1 MSTAKPPCP
10 GYQTDA
16 ELLKAFIEKLQPAYK
31 CLLYICYNQI
41 IPSLRRKNFRIQED
55 IEDIVIGALTEVILK
70 TEVYGSVKRLLWTIS
85 CARVIDWIR
94 KRASYNEDGDV
105 VVKEVGSDNWSLFE
119 TLLINADPMLL
130 IEFEDKYRFFLEKLT
145 PREKEV
151 LELLS
156 EGKSVEVIAAMLGIS
171 VGAIG
176 NIITRI
182 KNEFNDFFGL
192 KSR

>member
-85 CARVIDWIR
+85 CARVVDWIR
-94 KRASYNEDGDV
+94 KRASYNEEGHV
-105 VVKEVGSDNWSLFE
+105 VVKEIGGDNWDLFE
-119 TLLINADPMLL
+119 TLLISADPMLL
-130 IEFEDKYRFFLEKLT
+130 IEFEDKYRFFLKELT

-171 VGAIG
+171 VGAVG

-182 KNEFNDFFGL
+182 KNAFNDFFGL
-192 KSR
+192 KS

>member
-171 VGAIG
+171 VGAVG